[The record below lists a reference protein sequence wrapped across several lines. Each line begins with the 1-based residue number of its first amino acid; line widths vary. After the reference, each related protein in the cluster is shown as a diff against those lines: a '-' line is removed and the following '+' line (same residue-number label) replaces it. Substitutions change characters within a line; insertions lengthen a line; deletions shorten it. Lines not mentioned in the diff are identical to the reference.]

1 MAGWQ
6 GWGAGP
12 AGAGSRSPSRWIV
25 GGGLLLAVV
34 MCIALVRDGKGWEAG
49 VTGAA
54 GVYFAL
60 RLFGGLG
67 KGRE

>member
-1 MAGWQ
+1 MAWQ

-12 AGAGSRSPSRWIV
+12 AGAGSTPSKV
-25 GGGLLLAVV
+25 FLG
-34 MCIALVRDGKGWEAG
+34 IALLVAVGMTVMLARERKGWEAG

-54 GVYFAL
+54 AIYFVA

-67 KGRE
+67 PRR

>member
-1 MAGWQ
+1 MAWQ

-12 AGAGSRSPSRWIV
+12 AGSGGAPSKVFLLAGLAI
-25 GGGLLLAVV
+25 AVV
-34 MCIALVRDGKGWEAG
+34 MTVMLARERKGWEAG

-54 GVYFAL
+54 AIYVVA

-67 KGRE
+67 ARR